1 MRRVSYKM
9 HPLPRGNLI
18 SLNSNKINNSSS
30 NSNRIIFSMKTN
42 SNKIS
47 KAK

>member
-1 MRRVSYKM
+1 MRKVSSKM
-9 HPLPRGNLI
+9 QLHPRGNLI
-18 SLNSNKINNSSS
+18 SLNFNKLNYSSS